1 MDAHEEL
8 VLRLAEKRRRKLD
21 LSSSGYAELVLA
33 VREDPAKFVDDP
45 AEEAFSVVTQA
56 LGRYEESH
64 RKDDFLSDEDFMAE
78 RKRRLE
84 RMREDCERALAV
96 DDGCTDARLLSVL
109 ARDEEPDAL
118 LDLLLDIE
126 KDIADQGLALSGANA
141 AGASFLAP
149 DGAGSGGAV
158 GTGERTTG
166 GSTDAWTD
174 VFARPYLRVQAAV
187 ARTCLDTAR
196 YRMANA
202 EGQRLL
208 SEARSDVLGA
218 RHTCALALARLE
230 DEEGFDEL
238 DSRYGRFGD
247 SWTHLGR
254 VILLYKL
261 GRMGAARRALA
272 GFDNLCE
279 GGIYALLRPVMAD
292 TYMPDRPLTRPYS
305 FEEATLAVHE
315 ADPIVVDVP
324 DLPAW
329 AEAQPGM
336 RESAMSF
343 ARKSG
348 FDW

>member
-21 LSSSGYAELVLA
+21 LSQSGSVELVLA
-33 VREDPAKFVDDP
+33 VRENPGKFVDDP
-45 AEEAFSVVTQA
+45 VEEAFGIVAQA
-56 LGRYEESH
+56 LERYEESH
-64 RKDDFLSDEDFMAE
+64 RNDDFLSDEDFMAE

-84 RMREDCERALAV
+84 RMRGDCERALAV

-126 KDIADQGLALSGANA
+126 RDVANQGLALSDA
-141 AGASFLAP
+141 
-149 DGAGSGGAV
+149 DAV
-158 GTGERTTG
+158 GTTPTSLGSAGAGPATG
-166 GSTDAWTD
+166 GSVDAWSD
-174 VFARPYLRVQAAV
+174 VFSRPYLRVQAAV

-208 SEARSDVLGA
+208 AEARSDALGA

-238 DSRYGRFGD
+238 DSRFGRRGD
-247 SWTHLGR
+247 SWAHLGR

-272 GFDNLCE
+272 GFDRLCE

-292 TYMPDRPLTRPYS
+292 TYMPDRPLAEPYS
-305 FEEATLAVHE
+305 FEEAVLAVHE

-329 AEAQPGM
+329 TEAQPGM

>member
-1 MDAHEEL
+1 MDAREEL
-8 VLRLAEKRRRKLD
+8 VLRLAEKRRQKLD

-33 VREDPAKFVDDP
+33 VRENPAKFVDDP
-45 AEEAFSVVTQA
+45 AEEAFGIVAQA
-56 LGRYEESH
+56 LARYEESH
-64 RKDDFLSDEDFMAE
+64 RKDDLLNDEDFMAE
-78 RKRRLE
+78 RTRRLD
-84 RMREDCERALAV
+84 RMREDCKRALAV
-96 DDGCTDARLLSVL
+96 DDRCADARLLSVL
-109 ARDEEPDAL
+109 ARDEEADSL
-118 LDLLLDIE
+118 LDLLLDVE
-126 KDIADQGLALSGANA
+126 KDLADQGLVLSGA
-141 AGASFLAP
+141 GFT
-149 DGAGSGGAV
+149 GAGSA
-158 GTGERTTG
+158 
-166 GSTDAWTD
+166 DAWSD

-238 DSRYGRFGD
+238 DSRYDRRGD
-247 SWTHLGR
+247 SWAHLGR

-272 GFDNLCE
+272 GFNRLCE

-292 TYMPDRPLTRPYS
+292 TYMPDRPLTEPYS

-324 DLPAW
+324 DLPRW
-329 AEAQPGM
+329 AEEQPGM

>member
-1 MDAHEEL
+1 MDAREEL
-8 VLRLAEKRRRKLD
+8 VLRLAEKRRQKLD

-33 VREDPAKFVDDP
+33 VREDPAKFVDDA
-45 AEEAFSVVTQA
+45 AEEAFGIVAQA
-56 LGRYEESH
+56 LERYEESH
-64 RKDDFLSDEDFMAE
+64 LKDDFLNDEDFMAE
-78 RKRRLE
+78 RKRRLD
-84 RMREDCERALAV
+84 RMREDCGRALAV

-118 LDLLLDIE
+118 LELLLDIE
-126 KDIADQGLALSGANA
+126 KDVADQGSTH
-141 AGASFLAP
+141 S
-149 DGAGSGGAV
+149 GAGSV
-158 GTGERTTG
+158 
-166 GSTDAWTD
+166 DAWSD
-174 VFARPYLRVQAAV
+174 VFAHPYLRVQAAV
-187 ARTCLDTAR
+187 ARTYLDTAR

-238 DSRYGRFGD
+238 DSRYDRRGD

-272 GFDNLCE
+272 GFDNLVE

-292 TYMPDRPLTRPYS
+292 TYMPDRPLTEPYS
-305 FEEATLAVHE
+305 FEEAVLAVHE

-329 AEAQPGM
+329 TEAQPGM